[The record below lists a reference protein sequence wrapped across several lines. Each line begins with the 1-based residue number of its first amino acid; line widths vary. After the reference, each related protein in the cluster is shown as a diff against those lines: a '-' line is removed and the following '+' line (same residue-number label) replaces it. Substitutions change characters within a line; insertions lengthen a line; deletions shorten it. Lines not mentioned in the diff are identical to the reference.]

1 MTNLQYLN
9 LYNNSITGPLPSTI
23 GNLKK
28 IQTLQLWN
36 NFISMDIAELLRRL
50 PKQGLQQL
58 YLDYNNLTGSLP
70 PLLGE
75 FSSLTKLWLRYNHL
89 SGEIPVAIRELINLE
104 ELWLSSN
111 NLQGIITEDHFT
123 NMSSLRHLWISDNSL
138 TLRVENT
145 WNTPFRLISAGFS
158 SCVLGP
164 RFPAWLS
171 SQPINTLDIS
181 NTSINDYIPDEFWT
195 ATLSTISI
203 LDLSRNQLVGRL
215 PTYFS
220 SFRVDSLDISSN
232 QLVGPIPKLP
242 NNLGSLD
249 LSENN
254 ISGTLPSDI
263 GAPMLRT
270 LLLFNNS
277 ISGTIPC
284 SLLQLQQLKFL
295 DLSENLLNGTLL
307 DCLHGSE
314 ASNIQLLNL
323 NSNNLS
329 GTFPS
334 FLQRSKQLKF
344 LDLAYNKF
352 SGSIPSWIGEISSDL
367 SFLWLRSNM
376 FSGGIPIQITR
387 MKGLQ
392 YLDLACNNF
401 TGNIPLSLGNLEA
414 MAHTPNNNSAL
425 FSVTNTGFVGVFL
438 YRPVRT
444 DSLLVVTKGQ
454 QLEFSSGIAYMAS
467 IDLSCNS
474 LTGQIPEEIGLLIA
488 LRNLNLSWNHLSSR
502 IPSSIGG
509 LLALE
514 SFDLSHNE
522 LSGEIPNSLSDLTS
536 LVSLNLSYNDL
547 TGRIPSGNQ
556 LRTLENQASS
566 YIGNPGL
573 GGPPLPNNCSATDM
587 APSGPEEKEV
597 SFYLGMGIGC
607 VVGLWTVFIAFL
619 FKRKWR
625 INCFSFTYHI
635 YDWVYMQVVV
645 NWAIM
650 TRKTCQNRDQ
660 N

>member
-1 MTNLQYLN
+1 MTG
-9 LYNNSITGPLPSTI
+9 TLPAHLE
-23 GNLKK
+23 G
-28 IQTLQLWN
+28 
-36 NFISMDIAELLRRL
+36 
-50 PKQGLQQL
+50 
-58 YLDYNNLTGSLP
+58 
-70 PLLGE
+70 
-75 FSSLTKLWLRYNHL
+75 FSSLTRLCLQYNHL
-89 SGEIPVAIRELINLE
+89 SGEIPIGIRELTNLE
-104 ELWLSSN
+104 QLWLSSN

-123 NMSSLRHLWISDNSL
+123 NMSSLRHLWLSDNSL
-138 TLRVENT
+138 TLRVANM

-181 NTSINDYIPDEFWT
+181 NTSINDSIPDEFWT
-195 ATLSTISI
+195 ATLSTISV
-203 LDLSRNQLVGRL
+203 LDLSRNHLVGRL
-215 PTYFS
+215 PTYFTS
-220 SFRVDSLDISSN
+220 LGISSLDISSN
-232 QLVGPIPKLP
+232 QLDGPIPTLP
-242 NNLGSLD
+242 DNLYYLD

-263 GAPMLRT
+263 GAPMLGT
-270 LLLFNNS
+270 LILFNNS

-295 DLSENLLNGTLL
+295 DLSENLLNGTLPN
-307 DCLHGSE
+307 CLNGSE
-314 ASNIQLLNL
+314 ASNIQLLSL

-329 GTFPS
+329 GTFPL

-352 SGSIPSWIGEISSDL
+352 SGSIPSWIGQISSDL
-367 SFLWLRSNM
+367 SFLRLRSNM

-387 MKGLQ
+387 MKRLQ

-414 MAHTPNNNSAL
+414 MTHTPSNNSAL
-425 FSVTNTGFVGVFL
+425 FSVTNTGFIGFFL

-444 DSLLVVTKGQ
+444 DSVSVVTKGQ
-454 QLEFSSGIAYMAS
+454 QLEFTSGIAYMVS

-488 LRNLNLSWNHLSSR
+488 LRNLNWSWNHLSSR
-502 IPSSIGG
+502 IPSSIGE

-514 SFDLSHNE
+514 SFDLSHNQ

-536 LVSLNLSYNDL
+536 LVNLNLSYNDL
-547 TGRIPSGNQ
+547 TGQIPSGNQ

-573 GGPPLPNNCSATDM
+573 CGPPLPKNCSATDT

-597 SFYLGMGIGC
+597 SLYLSMGIGC

-625 INCFSFTYHI
+625 IICFSFTDRM
-635 YDWVYMQVVV
+635 YDWVYVQVAV